1 MYFVIFRNPVF
12 YNFSKSRIKFQSF
25 FSQIFSKSR
34 NKIFEIYCFVIFYY
48 RGRPESSFRNFPETG
63 FLFTHCDNFLCVVPT
78 GARIRLRESSE
89 RVATPRYLACLI
101 TPSET
106 GDRADQRCEFG
117 TFWNVFEKIYTFPG
131 SRKFT
136 HRFPRSREFTHR
148 FTRSRKFTPTESKCS
163 KIMIFAC
170 QLQFGISSL
179 LRGVIS

>member
-1 MYFVIFRNPVF
+1 MQRITPHMRFETMIHEQFGICRPVVFCLFLVFRKVFQGVPTQFLSKSVHWGYDFSNIEHLKRNPA
-12 YNFSKSRIKFQSF
+12 S
-25 FSQIFSKSR
+25 
-34 NKIFEIYCFVIFYY
+34 
-48 RGRPESSFRNFPETG
+48 G
-63 FLFTHCDNFLCVVPT
+63 
-78 GARIRLRESSE
+78 

-136 HRFPRSREFTHR
+136 HRFPRSR
-148 FTRSRKFTPTESKCS
+148 KFTPTESKCS